1 MATHATATASSA
13 PRPAARPKP
22 LAAKLPW
29 NDKAGRFAPLKAAT
43 LALLC
48 LPALWLGYRFVFV
61 GNTGPFGVGPRPI
74 TEAIHRLGDWTVYF
88 LLITLAVTP
97 ARRLFDWSKLIQV
110 RRMIGIAALTYI
122 LGHFTLFLF
131 DSKWDLVFVTRE
143 IVFRIYLTIGFTAI
157 LGLIALGLTSTD
169 GMIRRMGAR
178 EWNTLH
184 NLIYPIVA
192 LAILH
197 YYMQSKVD
205 VTQPVLMSGFY
216 FWLMG
221 YRLLA
226 RYGYKDGLVP
236 LLLLSV
242 SSAILTAL
250 AEATW
255 YGVATGIGFWRP
267 LMANL
272 DLSFQIRPAWWVLFA
287 GLAVT
292 MIAEIR
298 SRMRGASR
306 RGRAPAAA

>member
-1 MATHATATASSA
+1 MNTQSTTRPATA
-13 PRPAARPKP
+13 RPPARARPP
-22 LAAKLPW
+22 AAKLPW
-29 NDKAGRFAPLKAAT
+29 NDKAGHFAPLKAVT

-61 GNTGPFGVGPRPI
+61 GSTGPFGVGPRPI

-122 LGHFTLFLF
+122 LGHFTLFIV
-131 DSKWDLVFVTRE
+131 DSKLDLVFVARE

-157 LGLIALGLTSTD
+157 LGLIALGVTSTD
-169 GMIRRMGAR
+169 GMIKRMGAR

-184 NLIYPIVA
+184 NLIYPIA
-192 LAILH
+192 ILAIVH

-205 VTQPVLMSGFY
+205 VTQPVLMSGFF

-221 YRLLA
+221 WRLMA
-226 RYGYKDGLVP
+226 RFGVKEGLVP
-236 LLLLSV
+236 LLLLS
-242 SSAILTAL
+242 AAAALLTAL

-255 YGVATGIGFWRP
+255 YGVATGIGFRRP
-267 LMANL
+267 FFANL
-272 DLSFQIRPAWWVLFA
+272 DFSGQIRPAWWVLAA

-292 MIAEIR
+292 AVAEIR
-298 SRMRGASR
+298 GRMRGPSR
-306 RGRAPAAA
+306 RGRAAAAA